1 MVVKNSHFHLI
12 LNHWFQ
18 FYFTI
23 ATHDRVFHDDL
34 YTSINFWAAR
44 EIRTFFEQKNDLIW
58 FFSNIWCF
66 NSDFLHMKIEPSP
79 RRCVWTA
86 TARHPATYSTNTK
99 GRKKAKTDV
108 LRPRTLANICSAET
122 FYAKRAHFQTHLWPW
137 FSFLPTN
144 RQLWQHFLFF
154 SVKYN

>member
-44 EIRTFFEQKNDLIW
+44 KIRTFFEQKNDLIW

-86 TARHPATYSTNTK
+86 TARHPATYSTNTD
-99 GRKKAKTDV
+99 GWKKAKTDV
-108 LRPRTLANICSAET
+108 LRPRTLANMGIEKWNGGEKFT
-122 FYAKRAHFQTHLWPW
+122 FSPNFWPLVPILLQNSYPW
-137 FSFLPTN
+137 SRFS
-144 RQLWQHFLFF
+144 WW
-154 SVKYN
+154 SVN